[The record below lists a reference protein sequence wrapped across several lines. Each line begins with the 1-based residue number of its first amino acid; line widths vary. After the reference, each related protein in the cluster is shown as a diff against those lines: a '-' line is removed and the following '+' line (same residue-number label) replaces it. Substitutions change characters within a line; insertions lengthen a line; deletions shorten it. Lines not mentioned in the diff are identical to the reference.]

1 LLENF
6 CTIDGFD
13 DMNNGL
19 ILLLSSH
26 EKSAARPVGTIDH
39 DFLYQ
44 CLQHFAISMLTGI
57 DKRCNFPI
65 PDSLV
70 IQILIQDISQP

>member
-1 LLENF
+1 
-6 CTIDGFD
+6 
-13 DMNNGL
+13 MNNGL
-19 ILLLSSH
+19 ILLLSPH
-26 EKSAARPVGTIDH
+26 EKSAVRPVGTIDH

-65 PDSLV
+65 PDFPGDSNF
-70 IQILIQDISQP
+70 LIQDISQP